1 MKTTPACRH
10 ATHCVACA
18 NFPDGAQILRELL
31 AIVGNDGYAM
41 TALTLGGY
49 RKDLGTTIANYLNLY
64 TPRHERI
71 DRATAS
77 RQ

>member
-10 ATHCVACA
+10 ATYCVACA

-49 RKDLGTTIANYLNLY
+49 RKDLGTTIANYLDLY
-64 TPRHERI
+64 TSRHERL
-71 DRATAS
+71 DRATAP